1 MGKPSKN
8 ENKNEYQK
16 VRESLDLS
24 RADVE
29 DATNGALSASRLD
42 KIENNKQIAR
52 PEDVVLMSKVYNEP
66 RLCNYYCV
74 HECEI
79 GKTNV
84 PSVDTVHD
92 LPQITM
98 KLLSNLNSLNSDKD
112 RIIDIT
118 ADGEISEDER
128 RDFEIFQKHLS
139 DMSMAIEALKL
150 WANKKLSS

>member
-1 MGKPSKN
+1 MSKASTK
-8 ENKNEYQK
+8 ENKTEYQK
-16 VRESLDLS
+16 VRESLNMS

-29 DATNGALSASRLD
+29 NATNGALSSSRLD
-42 KIENNKQIAR
+42 KIENNNQVPR
-52 PEDVVLMSKVYNEP
+52 PEDVVLMAKAYKEP
-66 RLCNYYCV
+66 RLCNYYCA

-98 KLLSNLNSLNSDKD
+98 NLLSNLNSLNKDKD

-118 ADGEISEDER
+118 ADGEISEEER
-128 RDFEIFQKHLS
+128 NDFEVFRKHLS
-139 DMSMAIEALKL
+139 DMSLAIEALKI
-150 WANKKLSS
+150 WANKQLS

>member
-1 MGKPSKN
+1 MSKPSKK
-8 ENKNEYQK
+8 EKKSEYQL
-16 VRESLDLS
+16 VRESLGMS

-42 KIENNKQIAR
+42 KIENNNQSAR
-52 PEDVVLMSKVYNEP
+52 PEDVVLMAKAYNEP

-92 LPQITM
+92 LTQITM
-98 KLLSNLNSLNSDKD
+98 KLLSNLNSLNRDKE

-118 ADGEISEDER
+118 ADGEISEEER
-128 RDFEIFQKHLS
+128 IDFEVFRKHLS
-139 DMSMAIEALKL
+139 DMSLAIEALKI
-150 WANKKLSS
+150 WANKQSP

>member
-1 MGKPSKN
+1 MSKASTK
-8 ENKNEYQK
+8 ENKTEYQN
-16 VRESLDLS
+16 VRESLEMS
-24 RADVE
+24 RADV
-29 DATNGALSASRLD
+29 DNATNGALSSSRLE
-42 KIENNKQIAR
+42 KIENNIQSPR
-52 PEDVVLMSKVYNEP
+52 PEDVVLMAKVYNEP

-98 KLLSNLNSLNSDKD
+98 KLLSNLNSLNKDKE

-128 RDFEIFQKHLS
+128 NDFEVFRKHLS
-139 DMSMAIEALKL
+139 DMSLAIEALKI
-150 WANKKLSS
+150 WANKQLL

>member
-1 MGKPSKN
+1 MSKASTK
-8 ENKNEYQK
+8 ENKTEYQK
-16 VRESLDLS
+16 VRESLNMS

-29 DATNGALSASRLD
+29 TATNGALSSSRLD
-42 KIENNKQIAR
+42 KIENNNQVPR
-52 PEDVVLMSKVYNEP
+52 PEDVVLMAKAYKEP
-66 RLCNYYCV
+66 RLCNYYCA

-98 KLLSNLNSLNSDKD
+98 NLLSNLNSLNKDKD

-118 ADGEISEDER
+118 ADGEISEEER
-128 RDFEIFQKHLS
+128 NDFEVFRKHLS
-139 DMSMAIEALKL
+139 DMSLAIEALKI
-150 WANKKLSS
+150 WANKQLS

>member
-1 MGKPSKN
+1 MSKASSK
-8 ENKNEYQK
+8 ENKTEYQK
-16 VRESLDLS
+16 VRESLNMS

-29 DATNGALSASRLD
+29 NATNGALSSSRLD
-42 KIENNKQIAR
+42 KIENNNQVPR
-52 PEDVVLMSKVYNEP
+52 PEDVVLMAKAYNEP
-66 RLCNYYCV
+66 RLCNYYCA

-98 KLLSNLNSLNSDKD
+98 NLLSNLNSLNKDKD

-118 ADGEISEDER
+118 ADGEISEEER
-128 RDFEIFQKHLS
+128 NDFEVFKKHLS
-139 DMSMAIEALKL
+139 DMSLAIEALKI
-150 WANKKLSS
+150 WANKQLS

>member
-1 MGKPSKN
+1 MSKTSTK
-8 ENKNEYQK
+8 EHKTEYQK
-16 VRESLDLS
+16 VRESLNMS

-29 DATNGALSASRLD
+29 TATNGALSSSRLD
-42 KIENNKQIAR
+42 KIENNNQVPR
-52 PEDVVLMSKVYNEP
+52 PEDVVLMAKAYKEP
-66 RLCNYYCV
+66 RLCNYYCA

-98 KLLSNLNSLNSDKD
+98 NLLSNLNSLNKDKD

-118 ADGEISEDER
+118 ADGEISEEER
-128 RDFEIFQKHLS
+128 NDFEVFRKHLS
-139 DMSMAIEALKL
+139 DMSLAIEALKI
-150 WANKKLSS
+150 WANKQLS